1 MCSSILIFCTF
12 CWISTITSDRQVKL
26 SFVFFVVLVDQCVC
40 WNLENTLCGTRVCLS
55 LGITEHLVMW
65 VFPFPPLDLSGVLL
79 QSVTLISWNVMKRS
93 YAHTYILALI
103 FFLILLHTQSIIV
116 FCLCTS
122 FMCCVLFEGIWLQMQ
137 EFCLF
142 HCYSS
147 FSCFLPLLF
156 FYSFGF
162 FCLLLTWP
170 SPPVC
175 FTIISTQIII

>member
-1 MCSSILIFCTF
+1 MLKFGKHSI
-12 CWISTITSDRQVKL
+12 W
-26 SFVFFVVLVDQCVC
+26 DQGWPGPGDHWASGHV
-40 WNLENTLCGTRVCLS
+40 GLS
-55 LGITEHLVMW
+55 LSTSRSQWGIVAVCHSHFQLC
-65 VFPFPPLDLSGVLL
+65 F
-79 QSVTLISWNVMKRS
+79 MKRS

-103 FFLILLHTQSIIV
+103 FFSYFITHTELNCMFVCVPPFIL
-116 FCLCTS
+116 S

-137 EFCLF
+137 ELETQHVCLF

-147 FSCFLPLLF
+147 FSCFLPLFF